1 MMTTN
6 SEQLATAVILFAFG
20 LPLGSFFNVL
30 AYRLPRGQT
39 PWNPPRSHCPSCDA
53 QIAARD
59 NLPVIG
65 WLMLR
70 GKCRNCNAPISWRY
84 PAFEFITALLFAA
97 CGAKFGWTLPL
108 IPALLFVST
117 LVIVANS
124 DLDMRIVPNKV
135 LFVSVLCGVVAQ
147 ALAYPDEW
155 LTWTLSAV
163 IAFVVMLLVA
173 LAYPR
178 GMGMGDVKLA
188 GVMGLYLG
196 RAIAPSMLVA
206 FFLGTVVG
214 LGVMAIRGVAAGRK
228 TALPFAPFMALGG
241 VFGLFWGEDVVQWYL
256 DTFSK
261 G

>member
-1 MMTTN
+1 MSSN
-6 SEQLATAVILFAFG
+6 SENLLVAIALFLIG
-20 LPLGSFFNVL
+20 LPLGSFFNVV

-39 PWNPPRSHCPSCDA
+39 PWSPSRSHCPHCDA
-53 QIAARD
+53 QISARD

-70 GKCRNCNAPISWRY
+70 GKCRNCGAPISARY
-84 PAFEFITALLFAA
+84 PIFEFLTAALFAA
-97 CGAKFGWTLPL
+97 CGAKFGWDVTL
-108 IPALLFVST
+108 IPALLLVST

-124 DLDMRIVPNKV
+124 DLDKRIVPNKV
-135 LFVSVLCGVVAQ
+135 LFVSLLAGVVAQ

-155 LTWTLSAV
+155 LTWTLSAI
-163 IAFVVMLLVA
+163 IAFTVMLLVA

-196 RAIAPSMLVA
+196 RAVAPSMLVA

-214 LGVMAIRGVAAGRK
+214 LGVMATRGVAAGRK
-228 TALPFAPFMALGG
+228 TALPFAPFMAAGG

-256 DTFSK
+256 DTFANN
-261 G
+261 

>member
-1 MMTTN
+1 MSSN
-6 SEQLATAVILFAFG
+6 SETIVVAFALFLFG
-20 LPLGSFFNVL
+20 LPLGSFFNVV
-30 AYRLPRGQT
+30 AYRLPRGQK
-39 PWNPPRSHCPSCDA
+39 PWSPSRSHCPSCDA
-53 QIAARD
+53 QISARD

-70 GKCRNCNAPISWRY
+70 GKCRNCGSEISWRY
-84 PAFEFITALLFAA
+84 PAFEFITAALFAA
-97 CGAKFGWTLPL
+97 CGAKFGWHLTL
-108 IPALLFVST
+108 IPALLLVST
-117 LVIVANS
+117 LVIVSNS
-124 DLDMRIVPNKV
+124 DLDMRIVPNAV
-135 LFVSVLCGVVAQ
+135 LFVSTLAGVVAM
-147 ALAYPDEW
+147 ALAYPDDW

-214 LGVMAIRGVAAGRK
+214 LGVMAIRGVKAGRK

-241 VFGLFWGEDVVQWYL
+241 IFGIFWGEDVVQWYL
-256 DTFSK
+256 DTFASK
-261 G
+261 

>member
-1 MMTTN
+1 MSDN
-6 SEQLATAVILFAFG
+6 SETLIVAIALFFVG
-20 LPLGSFFNVL
+20 LPLGSFFNVV

-39 PWNPPRSHCPSCDA
+39 PWSPSRSHCPNCDA
-53 QIAARD
+53 QISARD

-65 WLMLR
+65 WLMLS

-84 PAFEFITALLFAA
+84 PAFEFITAALFAA

-108 IPALLFVST
+108 IPALLLVST

-214 LGVMAIRGVAAGRK
+214 LGVMALRGVAAGRK

-241 VFGLFWGEDVVQWYL
+241 IFGLFWGEDVVQWYL